1 MKVIATVT
9 GPLKKYVGEFSKFG
23 VRVNSSIYPGKEVLV
38 SQITGVRDY
47 PVEPQVTQFVP

>member
-23 VRVNSSIYPGKEVLV
+23 VRLNSSIYPGKEVLV